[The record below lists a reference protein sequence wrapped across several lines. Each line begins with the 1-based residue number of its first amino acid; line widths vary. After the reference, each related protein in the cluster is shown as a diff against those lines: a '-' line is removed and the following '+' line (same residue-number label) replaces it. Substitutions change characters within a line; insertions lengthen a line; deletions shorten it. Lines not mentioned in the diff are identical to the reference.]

1 MMQAKR
7 VVEEQY
13 KKAHQHHGRESLD
26 GLAVK
31 DVLAKLTQGIFETK
45 GGMKNVREGGG
56 GGGAAHTR
64 ASVCSR
70 CVVAD
75 HLWWWLAC
83 RRSTTGTRTRTT
95 C

>member
-45 GGMKNVREGGG
+45 GGMKNVRKGGG
-56 GGGAAHTR
+56 RAAHTR
-64 ASVCSR
+64 ASV
-70 CVVAD
+70 VVTV
-75 HLWWWLAC
+75 C
-83 RRSTTGTRTRTT
+83 RR
-95 C
+95 